1 MGNCFNTLAVV
12 GTAWGDEGKGKF
24 TDFYASNSDIV
35 VRSQGGNNAG
45 HTIVVDGEK
54 IALRTL
60 PSGVVDKNRHIVNVI
75 AAGCVVN
82 PVQMVSELKSV
93 VQYRHGDVPT
103 VYLSKYAHVITV
115 FHKLM
120 DAHIEDVRRYKVK
133 TTGNGIGPCYASKM
147 FRVGLRVEDLT
158 LSYDEIWAKLR
169 ELVSVFGLVVTEDE
183 IAAETKSL
191 MEAYEY
197 LEENVKI
204 IDESPYLTEC
214 IEQGMRVLFEGAQ
227 GALLDID
234 RGDYPYVTSSSPT
247 AASIPQN
254 CGIAPRYIN
263 EVCGVVKAYATRVGT
278 GAFDTEID
286 DEVAVYIRERGHEY
300 GTVTGRPR
308 RIGWLDLCAIE
319 KAVRINGITHIVLT
333 LLDVL
338 TGLENIKIHYY
349 DKELGK
355 VVDKWF
361 VGWHTDIREC
371 KTYEELPFEA
381 RHYIE
386 FIENKLGVPIKYIS
400 VGPDREQTIEKPKSS
415 NF

>member
-1 MGNCFNTLAVV
+1 MVYNTLAIV
-12 GTAWGDEGKGKF
+12 GAAWGDEGKGKF
-24 TDFYASNSDIV
+24 TDFYASNSDVV

-45 HTIVVDGEK
+45 HTIVVNGKK

-60 PSGVVDKNRHIVNVI
+60 PSGVVDKSRNIVNVI

-82 PVQMVSELKSV
+82 PVQMVSELRSV
-93 VQYRHGDVPT
+93 TEYRGGNVPT

-120 DAHIEDVRRYKVK
+120 DSRVEDMRANKVM

-147 FRVGLRVEDLT
+147 FRVGLRIEDLSLDFRSICT
-158 LSYDEIWAKLR
+158 KLK
-169 ELVSVFGLVVTEDE
+169 ELVKVFGLNVTDDE
-183 IAAETKSL
+183 IKAEAKELTS
-191 MEAYEY
+191 AYEF
-197 LEENVKI
+197 LIQNVKI
-204 IDESPYLTEC
+204 IDESLYLTEC

-234 RGDYPYVTSSSPT
+234 RGDYPFVTSSSPT

-263 EVCGVVKAYATRVGT
+263 EVCGIVKSYATRVGT
-278 GAFDTEID
+278 GTFDTEIN

-361 VGWHTDIREC
+361 VGWHTDISGC

-381 RHYIE
+381 RYYIE
-386 FIENKLGVPIKYIS
+386 FIEKKLGVPIKYIS
-400 VGPDREQTIEKPKSS
+400 VGPDREQTIEKPNSPKI
-415 NF
+415 